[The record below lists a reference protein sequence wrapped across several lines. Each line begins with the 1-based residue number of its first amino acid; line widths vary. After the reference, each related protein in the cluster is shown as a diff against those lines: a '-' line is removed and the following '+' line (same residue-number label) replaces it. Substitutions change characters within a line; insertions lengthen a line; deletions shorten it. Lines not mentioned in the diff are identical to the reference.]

1 MPTPS
6 HAELSNRHSTVDEI
20 ACKSSS
26 SSSRYEVRLSNR
38 PQTETILHIVLMFRF
53 DRAGFQRQLSAN
65 FSVSSPTNR
74 LISPQMILV
83 NGRTKIYLAAVA
95 II

>member
-6 HAELSNRHSTVDEI
+6 HAELSNRHITVDEI
-20 ACKSSS
+20 ACKSSSS

-38 PQTETILHIVLMFRF
+38 SQTETILHIALMFRF

-65 FSVSSPTNR
+65 FSVNSPTNR
-74 LISPQMILV
+74 LISPQMILQ
-83 NGRTKIYLAAVA
+83 KYI
-95 II
+95 